1 VRAVAPNAHADAHQG
16 PAITLRTILITAPF
30 FSQLIIFR
38 IILWRI
44 RVAKAT
50 SKTSAN
56 SDVVQSGI
64 EFNAATRST
73 ANLAGPS
80 ATGCLSICLST
91 VPQDAVQH
99 RTWTPHR
106 SQPAQPRS
114 SGPPVTEEVTGSNP
128 ISPTNVSLG
137 QTSVAAKSLLAARP
151 KADLGSLALG
161 ARRARVACHGTTAPA
176 YWRASRKSA
185 ASVITRLDQAG
196 LVSEDD
202 GLGPVAEAELGEQVG
217 EVRLHCRF
225 TEEQGAGDLLV

>member
-73 ANLAGPS
+73 A
-80 ATGCLSICLST
+80 
-91 VPQDAVQH
+91 V
-99 RTWTPHR
+99 
-106 SQPAQPRS
+106 
-114 SGPPVTEEVTGSNP
+114 
-128 ISPTNVSLG
+128 
-137 QTSVAAKSLLAARP
+137 
-151 KADLGSLALG
+151 
-161 ARRARVACHGTTAPA
+161 
-176 YWRASRKSA
+176 
-185 ASVITRLDQAG
+185 
-196 LVSEDD
+196 
-202 GLGPVAEAELGEQVG
+202 
-217 EVRLHCRF
+217 
-225 TEEQGAGDLLV
+225 